1 MKNVMLSALVLTA
14 LTFGAAQAQ
23 DKMQKKAEV
32 AAAKGQVAADKADMK
47 MMHDK
52 KNVDKVAGDQN
63 AVSQDNKDLI
73 NAKAKLTKDQVK
85 KDAKQV
91 KAKF

>member
-1 MKNVMLSALVLTA
+1 MIAA
-14 LTFGAAQAQ
+14 LTLITLTVATANAQ
-23 DKMQKKAEV
+23 DKVQKKADV

-47 MMHDK
+47 ALHDK
-52 KNVDKVAGDQN
+52 KNIHKVAGDKD
-63 AVSQDNKDLI
+63 AVGQDNKDLV
-73 NAKAKLTKDQVK
+73 NAKAKLTKDQAV

>member
-1 MKNVMLSALVLTA
+1 MLTALVLTA

-23 DKMQKKAEV
+23 DKMKKKADV

-52 KNVDKVAGDQN
+52 KNMDKVAGDKD
-63 AVSQDNKDLI
+63 AISQDNKDLV
-73 NAKAKLTKDQVK
+73 NKKAKLTKDQVT

>member
-1 MKNVMLSALVLTA
+1 MIAALVFTA
-14 LTFGAAQAQ
+14 LTSVAVQAQ
-23 DKMQKKAEV
+23 DKVQKKAEV
-32 AAAKGQVAADKADMK
+32 AAAKGQVAADKAEMK

-52 KNVDKVAGDQN
+52 KNVDKVAGDKDAIN
-63 AVSQDNKDLI
+63 QDNKDLV